1 MRKKGCGFEYQKERD
16 MNLLEEYRRQIAA
29 SGSPILLDRVL
40 SATVNSP
47 ARRFW
52 VSGRRAAFI
61 GSKMMRGEQLRGMK
75 RNKRLMYMEIYRRV
89 LLMRDDPR
97 YADESLLWLVSM
109 IVEQQA
115 PCFYL
120 TPESAGVILSNIKRT
135 RCRTRNINS
144 RS

>member
-1 MRKKGCGFEYQKERD
+1 

-61 GSKMMRGEQLRGMK
+61 VSKMMRGEQLRGMK